1 MQGER
6 DDGTAV
12 DGPDEITA
20 GLGLGEDESVP
31 GADSAEAGSA
41 LDTAE
46 AGSGAPEASADRDSD
61 DAEDGSGTDEAD
73 LDMDETEAAANNFMT
88 RRLIST
94 GSSFEDDFSYSRAVV
109 QGDWCFVSGTTGYD
123 YASMTMPASVGDQA
137 QNALMTIARA
147 LAEAGFTLAHVV
159 RTVVYLT
166 DPEDHARIGP
176 ALRASLGD
184 IRPANTTVIARLM
197 RPEMKVE
204 IEVTAF
210 RG

>member
-1 MQGER
+1 MQDER
-6 DDGTAV
+6 DEGTAV
-12 DGPDEITA
+12 GGRDEIPA
-20 GLGLGEDESVP
+20 GLGLGEDDSVP
-31 GADSAEAGSA
+31 GADEDEAGTALDAAEAGSA
-41 LDTAE
+41 
-46 AGSGAPEASADRDSD
+46 APESDAADGD
-61 DAEDGSGTDEAD
+61 DDDGSEDAGAD
-73 LDMDETEAAANNFMT
+73 LGMDPAEAAANGFST

-123 YASMTMPASVGDQA
+123 YETMTMPAGAGDQA
-137 QNALMTIARA
+137 QNAMMTIARA

-159 RTVVYLT
+159 RTVIYLT
-166 DPEDHARIGP
+166 DAEDHARIGP

-184 IRPANTTVIARLM
+184 IRPANTTVVARLT

>member
-1 MQGER
+1 MPNER
-6 DDGTAV
+6 DEAEAV
-12 DGPDEITA
+12 LGPQEVSA

-31 GADSAEAGSA
+31 GADDPEAGSA
-41 LDTAE
+41 LDTAA
-46 AGSGAPEASADRDSD
+46 AGGAAAESAAADGPD
-61 DAEDGSGTDEAD
+61 EDGSGEGEAD
-73 LDMDETEAAANNFMT
+73 LGMDAGEAAANNFMT

-94 GSSFEDDFSYSRAVV
+94 GSSFEEDFSYSRAVV

-123 YASMTMPASVGDQA
+123 YASMTMPAGVGDQA
-137 QNALMTIARA
+137 QNAMMTIAKA
-147 LAEAGFTLAHVV
+147 LADAGFTLAHVV
-159 RTVVYLT
+159 RTVIYLT
-166 DPEDHARIGP
+166 DPADHAKIGP

-184 IRPANTTVIARLM
+184 IRPANTTVIARLT